1 MPWSFL
7 TEEIVFFFFSLTY
20 FWLLWV
26 FVAARGLSLLAV
38 RGATL
43 AVVCGLLITVASLVS
58 EHGL

>member
-7 TEEIVFFFFSLTY
+7 TEEIGLFFFFLTY

-26 FVAARGLSLLAV
+26 FAAAHGLSLLAV
-38 RGATL
+38 SGATL
-43 AVVCGLLITVASLVS
+43 AVVCGLLITVASLDS